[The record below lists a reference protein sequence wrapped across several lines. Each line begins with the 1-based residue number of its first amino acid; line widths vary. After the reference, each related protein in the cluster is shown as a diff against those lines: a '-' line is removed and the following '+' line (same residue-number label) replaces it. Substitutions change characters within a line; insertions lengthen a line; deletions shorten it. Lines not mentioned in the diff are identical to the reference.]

1 VWRVSQPYAPGGT
14 VYWTTFTYDARGRTL
29 RVEPPGYAGATT
41 YAYEGNEV
49 LVTDAAGKWKRFTV
63 DVFAN
68 LVKVTEPRPG
78 GGTYLTNYTYSW
90 RNQLLTVSMPRDG
103 TTQARTFVYL

>member
-1 VWRVSQPYAPGGT
+1 
-14 VYWTTFTYDARGRTL
+14 L
-29 RVEPPGYAGATT
+29 RVEPPGNAGATT

-63 DVFAN
+63 DVFGN

-78 GGTYLTNYTYSW
+78 GGTYLTHYSYSW

-103 TTQARTFVYL
+103 TTQARTFGYDDWGRMTSATQPENGTTTYVYL